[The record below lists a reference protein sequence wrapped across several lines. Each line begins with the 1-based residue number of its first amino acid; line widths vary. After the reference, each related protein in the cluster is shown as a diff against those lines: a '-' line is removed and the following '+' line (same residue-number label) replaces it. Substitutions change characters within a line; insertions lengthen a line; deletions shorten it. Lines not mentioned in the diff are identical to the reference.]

1 MCGIAGISSAIVKD
15 PSYWKK
21 WAQEFLQD
29 LEHRGPDDQ
38 GLVFLLRNKEP
49 LPVNVAQKE
58 YPDSLQ
64 YMPRTALDESIQPS
78 ITGFLVHKRL
88 SIIAPGV
95 RGHQP
100 MCDATGRYWLTYN
113 GEIFNYIELR
123 KQYRLNTITDT
134 DTEVLLEL
142 WAKME
147 EKCLPLLDGFF
158 AFCIYDSKENT
169 YTVVRDRTGVKPVY
183 IRKSDNGFAFASEE
197 KPLRKLAAVNSLN
210 PQAVYLHMKH
220 SMTDAVSWFDE
231 VESLK
236 AGHWVKWIPNL
247 RSLIVRKWFD
257 PVGSNRL
264 QERKD
269 LRELL
274 FDSMRKR
281 LRSDVPVGFAVS
293 GGIDSAIILGLGR
306 WLLGMDAK
314 LHLFSV
320 GAPGLP
326 GDESAWQQKVHQ
338 KHGGSWHRI
347 DAAQFSTEDFRDLV
361 SKTARPAVAWNNVGH
376 FVLCRTVRNH
386 DITVLFNGQ
395 GADELFGGYPDYFV
409 QAYIQDKN
417 SISDFKDH
425 WPLPASK
432 IRAMALKRKLRN
444 WMSETV
450 KKRIDQSIW
459 GSAFS
464 EDIIRNNPIELHPTV
479 RDLTELMMGDYYGN
493 SLDPKFYGR
502 LQQMLAWED
511 RNGMAFQLESRNPF
525 ADDASLPGS
534 LYGKF
539 GLRELSE
546 GGYPKGMLRNAF
558 KDLLPLDL
566 YARTDKKG
574 FTLPEDWLTQREMP
588 RWESFV
594 LSSKLDSYIQRSY
607 REKLWNQR
615 DKVSALDRNRLFKLA
630 SLGMFLEDLS

>member
-15 PSYWKK
+15 PAYWKK

-38 GLVFLLRNKEP
+38 GLVFMLRNKEP
-49 LPVNVAQKE
+49 LPVNVSQKN

-64 YMPRTALDESIQPS
+64 YMPVKTYDESVQPG

-100 MCDATGRYWLTYN
+100 MCDATGRYWLTFN

-147 EKCLPLLDGFF
+147 EKCLPVLDGFF
-158 AFCIYDSKENT
+158 AFCVYDSLENT

-183 IRKSDNGFAFASEE
+183 FRKSDNGFAFASEE
-197 KPLRKLAAVNSLN
+197 KTLRKLAGSLRLN

-220 SMTDAVSWFDE
+220 SMTDAVQWFDE
-231 VESLK
+231 VDTLK
-236 AGHWVKWIPNL
+236 AGHWIKWIPNL

-257 PVGSNRL
+257 PVGTNRL

-281 LRSDVPVGFAVS
+281 LRSDVPIGFAVS

-347 DAAQFSTEDFRDLV
+347 DAAQFSTDDLKDLV

-376 FVLCRTVRNH
+376 FVLCRTVRNN

-409 QAYIQDKN
+409 QAYNQDKH
-417 SISDFKDH
+417 SISSCKDH
-425 WPLPASK
+425 WPLSPNK
-432 IRAMALKRKLRN
+432 IKAMALKRKLRS
-444 WMSETV
+444 WMSDSI
-450 KKRIDQSIW
+450 KKSIDKRIW
-459 GSAFS
+459 GQAFDH
-464 EDIIRNNPIELHPTV
+464 EIIQLNEIELHPPV
-479 RDLTELMMGDYYGN
+479 RDLTELMLGDYYGN

-525 ADDASLPGS
+525 ADDLSLPGS
-534 LYGKF
+534 LFGKF
-539 GLRELSE
+539 GLKELSE
-546 GGYPKGMLRNAF
+546 GGYPKGILRNAF

-574 FTLPEDWLTQREMP
+574 FTLPEDWLNMREMP

-594 LSSKLDSYIQRSY
+594 FSSKLDPYVQRSY
-607 REKLWNQR
+607 REKLWKMR
-615 DKVSALDRNRLFKLA
+615 EKCTPLDRTRLFKLTA
-630 SLGMFLEDLS
+630 LGMFLEDLP